1 MAARSWP
8 RGCLPCARAP
18 GAGGAGWAGGA
29 MGALGSTARSGIIV
43 AMNVVAFVGVTCVRS
58 LMLDV
63 HTLCASIAALVYAMA
78 APFPVA
84 TWSLTVLGVVCAVA
98 GLMWPALSLVGL
110 AIVLGL
116 FAYGWWAMVLLNVV
130 AYCTFSITLSS
141 KLFVACMLASA
152 SYACYTTRGLL
163 PLLMA
168 AFVGASF
175 AQAYALLAAG
185 NSPETRSGSRRA
197 RREGRARRAERGG
210 PSTSAASDSSGWF
223 AGNDAGASS
232 GADSAT
238 MSSQAIIDSIV
249 GCDTHYEVLRLSP
262 DAPTFDAASLRKTY
276 LQMSRRVHPD
286 KNPGNEQAARAF
298 SKLQASYEVLSD
310 SSKVRSTMRSSRVQ
324 VPSPRWA
331 NGAAI

>member
-29 MGALGSTARSGIIV
+29 MGALGSTARSGITV

-130 AYCTFSITLSS
+130 AYCTFSTTLSS
-141 KLFVACMLASA
+141 KLFVVCMLASA

-185 NSPETRSGSRRA
+185 NSSRC
-197 RREGRARRAERGG
+197 
-210 PSTSAASDSSGWF
+210 SISSWHLR
-223 AGNDAGASS
+223 
-232 GADSAT
+232 
-238 MSSQAIIDSIV
+238 IESI
-249 GCDTHYEVLRLSP
+249 
-262 DAPTFDAASLRKTY
+262 
-276 LQMSRRVHPD
+276 
-286 KNPGNEQAARAF
+286 
-298 SKLQASYEVLSD
+298 
-310 SSKVRSTMRSSRVQ
+310 
-324 VPSPRWA
+324 
-331 NGAAI
+331 